1 MGGIPLRLCFLDA
14 KTLGPDIDLAPLRCL
29 GELRAYQTTAP
40 GQITERLRDA
50 EVAIVNKTVLTAEI
64 LDALPALRMVAL
76 CSTGV
81 NVVDLDYCR
90 ARGIAVANVAG
101 YSTVMVAQHTF
112 AMLFY
117 LMEGLGVYD
126 RYVKSGGYAGSDIF
140 THFGPPI
147 RELWGK
153 RWGVIGLG
161 AIGGAVA
168 RIAEAFGAKAWYFS
182 ASGKNRSRAYPRA
195 GLEELLAGSDVVS
208 IHTALT
214 PATKGLI
221 GKRELAFMKPS
232 AYLLNLGRG
241 GIVDEA
247 ALAAALDGGRLAGA
261 GLDVLETEPVRADNP
276 LLRVRE
282 PDRLLITPHIAWASV
297 EARNR
302 LAAEVAA
309 NIAAFQAGERRGR
322 VD

>member
-1 MGGIPLRLCFLDA
+1 MKLCFLDA
-14 KTLGPDIDLAPLRCL
+14 KTLGPDVDIAPLRSL
-29 GELRAYQTTAP
+29 GELQVYETTAP
-40 GQITERLRDA
+40 EQVAERLRDA

-64 LDALPALRMVAL
+64 MAAAPALRMVAL

-90 ARGIAVANVAG
+90 AKGIAVANVAG
-101 YSTVMVAQHTF
+101 YSTQMVAQHTF

-117 LMEGLGVYD
+117 LMERLAVYD
-126 RYVKSGGYAGSDIF
+126 RYVKSGAYVTSDIF
-140 THFGPPI
+140 TYFGPPI
-147 RELWGK
+147 RELSGR

-161 AIGGAVA
+161 AIGGTVA
-168 RIAEAFGAKAWYFS
+168 RIAEAFGAKVAYFS
-182 ASGKNRSRAYPRA
+182 ASGKNQSAAYPRVS
-195 GLEELLAGSDVVS
+195 LEELLAGSDVVS

-214 PATKGLI
+214 PVTRGLI
-221 GKRELAFMKPS
+221 GAGELARMKPS

-247 ALAAALDGGRLAGA
+247 ALAAALDGCRLAGA
-261 GLDVLETEPVRADNP
+261 GLDVLETEPIKADNP
-276 LLRVRE
+276 LLRIKE
-282 PDRLLITPHIAWASV
+282 PERLLITPHIAWASV
-297 EARNR
+297 EARSR
-302 LAAEVAA
+302 LIDEVSA